1 MKIKLV
7 KRNMVIGYDVRNDVI
22 VCNEEVKKFDEKN
35 VMMLCEDYNVEGKV
49 LEKIC
54 ENEDVMVIGCS
65 DGDVEYI
72 GVKV

>member
-7 KRNMVIGYDVRNDVI
+7 KRNMIVGYDVRNEVEVFD
-22 VCNEEVKKFDEKN
+22 EEVKKFDVKN
-35 VMMLCEDYNVEGKV
+35 VVKVCESLNVEGKV

-54 ENEDVMVIGCS
+54 ENEGVIVIGCS